1 MTLYSHPSTTL
12 KEHLLATRDMALYL
26 FDQHNVFAEY
36 REVLEIATL
45 LHDLGKASSY
55 FQDYLLKR
63 RKVNQELKKHAGIS
77 ALWAYIYTKKI
88 LEKDNKIA
96 LLTYLI
102 IKRHHG
108 SIKDYKDNF
117 DVEDYLLE
125 INEKIDYQALR
136 SIYQDVLETECFN
149 ADFFKQNLP
158 SSSMRSIARKEK
170 KQISI
175 EDYFVINY
183 LFSLL
188 TYADKYNA
196 IFGKTFEKKE
206 KIPLQ
211 SEYVKL
217 FKDSLPKK
225 ENVIN
230 SIREEAFDQA
240 ENNISNKHSIFSL
253 NLPTGCGKTL
263 NAINLALKLTE
274 FDKSLERIIYCL
286 PFTSIID
293 QNEKVFQELLKYNQI
308 TPNSDIILKHHHLS
322 NFDYISE
329 NEDYTAQES
338 EFLTETWESQLV
350 VTTFYQLL
358 HTLLTNQNSA
368 LKKFH
373 NLANSVIILDE
384 IQAIPHKYWLLVK
397 EMLTKATHY
406 LKCKI
411 ILVTA
416 TMPLIFDEEKNEIFE
431 LAKSKESFF
440 QQLDRID
447 LNLSWLSKMS
457 IDDLLSKLIV
467 QINAHSDKS
476 HLIIC
481 NTINSA
487 ADVHNR
493 LLEEYPEK
501 EVLYLSTRL
510 LPLHRLEIIKQIR
523 NNPQGKIIV
532 STQLVEA
539 GVDIDIDFVYRDFAP
554 LDSIFQSCGRCNRN
568 NQKGKAQVFLFE
580 LISQNDRSMHSYIYD
595 EVLTDTTRECL
606 QGSKSIAERDF
617 FQLALD
623 YYTKHKE
630 RTCADVKILS
640 LIKELQ
646 YKEAFD
652 FTKPGSF
659 KLIDSFETV
668 TCFIEYDEKAKELYQ
683 KSLELKAAVNDNPY
697 ENRIL
702 LKQVFREM
710 SPYIISLPEKLCE
723 GEKEFFY
730 ISSERKD
737 TYYSKEMGF
746 KTIQDK
752 EDYFI

>member
-1 MTLYSHPSTTL
+1 
-12 KEHLLATRDMALYL
+12 
-26 FDQHNVFAEY
+26 
-36 REVLEIATL
+36 
-45 LHDLGKASSY
+45 
-55 FQDYLLKR
+55 
-63 RKVNQELKKHAGIS
+63 AGIS
-77 ALWAYIYTKKI
+77 ALWAYIYTKEI
-88 LEKDNKIA
+88 LGKDNKTA

-108 SIKDYKDNF
+108 SIKDYEDNF
-117 DVEDYLLE
+117 IDGDHLSE
-125 INEKIDYQALR
+125 INEGIDYQALR
-136 SIYQDVLETECFN
+136 SIYQDVLKTECFT
-149 ADFFKQNLP
+149 AEFFEQNFS
-158 SSSMRSIARKEK
+158 SSSMRRIVRKEK
-170 KQISI
+170 KQTSI
-175 EDYFVINY
+175 DDYFAINY

-338 EFLTETWESQLV
+338 EFFTETWESQLV

-397 EMLTKATHY
+397 EMLTGATDY

-416 TMPLIFDEEKNEIFE
+416 TMPLIFDEEKNEIFDEEKNEIFE

-493 LLEEYPEK
+493 LLEEFPEK

-606 QGSKSIAERDF
+606 QGSESIAERDF

-630 RTCADVKILS
+630 RTCADDKILS